1 LAKAV
6 LAPPK
11 EAIELEVVRY
21 GGSIKL
27 NETTQQ
33 YYRDIDPTKPQ
44 YAGKPSMEIDK
55 AWANLL
61 RGEWRLLAE
70 DEVNRQ

>member
-1 LAKAV
+1 VV
-6 LAPPK
+6 LEPPRS
-11 EAIELEVVRY
+11 AIELEVVRY

-27 NETTQQ
+27 NETSQQ

-44 YAGKPSMEIDK
+44 YAGKPSEEVDK

-61 RGEWRLLAE
+61 RSKSRPA
-70 DEVNRQ
+70 VNEEAVCGR